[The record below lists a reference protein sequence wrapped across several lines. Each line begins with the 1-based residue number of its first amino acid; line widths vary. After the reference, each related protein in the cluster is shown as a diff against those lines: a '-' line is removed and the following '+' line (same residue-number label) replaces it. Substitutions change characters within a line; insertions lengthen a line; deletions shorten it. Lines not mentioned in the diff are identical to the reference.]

1 MKNVLVICEG
11 NICRSPM
18 AEGLLRDQFPT
29 LAVRSAGLGAL
40 VGHPADETAVGLLEH
55 MGVDI
60 SKHRAVQVNR
70 QICMGAD
77 LVLVMEQQ
85 QRRRLELLY
94 PQVRGRVRKLG
105 EYIDRDIPDP
115 YRQPV
120 SVFREA
126 LALIEEGLQEWS
138 ARLRKI

>member
-1 MKNVLVICEG
+1 
-11 NICRSPM
+11 
-18 AEGLLRDQFPT
+18 LRDELPA
-29 LAVRSAGLGAL
+29 LVVRSAGLGAL
-40 VGHPADETAVGLLEH
+40 VGLPADDTAVRLLEDR
-55 MGVDI
+55 GVDI

-70 QICMGAD
+70 QLCMDAD

-85 QRRRLELLY
+85 QRSRLEMLY

-115 YRQPV
+115 YRQPL
-120 SVFREA
+120 SAFRES
-126 LALIEEGLQEWS
+126 LALIEQGLQEWS